1 MNSLFSDI
9 NSSIDVDNNIL
20 SYSSNNSSDFS
31 IVNNRELLAFN
42 YNYINNSKIIE
53 ELNFFPNNHNDKDE
67 SIEHLYD
74 IPNVSNINVNNN
86 ISKSIISSNNNSQNN
101 SSKIFQVI
109 NSETS
114 KKNENENSSKYI
126 KKGRKYNILNKRIH
140 TGGDDDNLIRKIQ
153 VHFIT
158 FIINFCN
165 DIINA
170 LITDKYAPHFKDIDH
185 QIKKTVNHKKIEYL
199 KSLKLAHIVQLKP
212 SSKMKNNDISVN
224 KNIYEEICQ
233 LSPFIQEF
241 LQMNYL
247 DLFKQYYNNKSK
259 LFEVNGKIILI
270 SKKTKTFN
278 DLLKKYDIY
287 KKRLN
292 YIAINYFLN
301 SYKRIKKPKFRT
313 SISNQP
319 RIITDEN

>member
-1 MNSLFSDI
+1 MNSLFSNI
-9 NSSIDVDNNIL
+9 NSGIDVNNNIL
-20 SYSSNNSSDFS
+20 SNSSNNSSDFP
-31 IVNNRELLAFN
+31 IIIHRELLAFN
-42 YNYINNSKIIE
+42 YNYNNNSKEIE
-53 ELNFFPNNHNDKDE
+53 ESNLFPNNPNDKDE
-67 SIEHLYD
+67 SIGHLYD
-74 IPNVSNINVNNN
+74 IPNINNIIVNNN
-86 ISKSIISSNNNSQNN
+86 ISKSIIFSNNNSQNN
-101 SSKIFQVI
+101 SSKVFQVI
-109 NSETS
+109 ISETS
-114 KKNENENSSKYI
+114 NIKYEISSKYI
-126 KKGRKYNILNKRIH
+126 KKGRKYNKLNKRIH
-140 TGGDDDNLIRKIQ
+140 SGGDDDNLTRKIQ

-165 DIINA
+165 DIINTI
-170 LITDKYAPHFKDIDH
+170 ITDKDAPHFKDIDH
-185 QIKKTVNHKKIEYL
+185 KIKKAVNHKRIEYL
-199 KSLKLAHIVQLKP
+199 KKLNLAHIVQLKP

>member
-9 NSSIDVDNNIL
+9 NSGIDVNNNIL
-20 SYSSNNSSDFS
+20 SNSSNNSSDFP
-31 IVNNRELLAFN
+31 IINNRELLAFN
-42 YNYINNSKIIE
+42 YNYNNNSREIE
-53 ELNFFPNNHNDKDE
+53 ESNLFPNNPNDKEE
-67 SIEHLYD
+67 SIGHLYD
-74 IPNVSNINVNNN
+74 IPNINNININNN

-101 SSKIFQVI
+101 SSKVFQVI
-109 NSETS
+109 ISETS
-114 KKNENENSSKYI
+114 NIKYEISSKYI
-126 KKGRKYNILNKRIH
+126 KKGRKYNKLNKRIH
-140 TGGDDDNLIRKIQ
+140 SGGDDDNLIRKIQ

-165 DIINA
+165 DIINTI
-170 LITDKYAPHFKDIDH
+170 ITDKNAPHFKDIDH
-185 QIKKTVNHKKIEYL
+185 KIKKTVNHKRIEYL
-199 KSLKLAHIVQLKP
+199 KNLTLAHIVQLKP

-301 SYKRIKKPKFRT
+301 RYKRIKKPKFRT

-319 RIITDEN
+319 RIITDED

>member
-9 NSSIDVDNNIL
+9 NSGIDVNNNIL
-20 SYSSNNSSDFS
+20 SNSSNNSSDFP
-31 IVNNRELLAFN
+31 IINNRELLAFN
-42 YNYINNSKIIE
+42 YNYNNNSREIE
-53 ELNFFPNNHNDKDE
+53 ESNLFPNNPNDKEE
-67 SIEHLYD
+67 SIGHLYD
-74 IPNVSNINVNNN
+74 IPNINNINVNNN

-101 SSKIFQVI
+101 SSKVFQVI
-109 NSETS
+109 ISETS
-114 KKNENENSSKYI
+114 NIKYEISSKYI

-140 TGGDDDNLIRKIQ
+140 TGGSDDNLIRKIQ
-153 VHFIT
+153 VHYIT
-158 FIINFCN
+158 FIINFSN

-170 LITDKYAPHFKDIDH
+170 LITDKDVPHFKDIDH
-185 QIKKTVNHKKIEYL
+185 KIKKTVNHKRIEYL
-199 KSLKLAHIVQLKP
+199 KNLTLAHIVQLKP

-270 SKKTKTFN
+270 SKKTKTFD
-278 DLLKKYDIY
+278 DLLKKYDKY

>member
-1 MNSLFSDI
+1 MSNSLFHDI
-9 NSSIDVDNNIL
+9 NNNNK
-20 SYSSNNSSDFS
+20 NNNHSFT
-31 IVNNRELLAFN
+31 F
-42 YNYINNSKIIE
+42 NSKISTESSSLNKKELPLLNYNSVFNLDSTQTYNFNLNNFNNGE
-53 ELNFFPNNHNDKDE
+53 E
-67 SIEHLYD
+67 S
-74 IPNVSNINVNNN
+74 NVNNN
-86 ISKSIISSNNNSQNN
+86 TINKLIISSNNNSKNK
-101 SSKIFQVI
+101 SYKIFKVI
-109 NSETS
+109 NSEAS
-114 KKNENENSSKYI
+114 NLKKDKNKKYI
-126 KKGRKYNILNKRIH
+126 KKGRKYNNLNKKIH

-165 DIINA
+165 DVINA
-170 LITDKYAPHFKDIDH
+170 LITDKEAPHFKDIDH
-185 QIKKTVNHKKIEYL
+185 QLKKTVNHKKIEYL

-224 KNIYEEICQ
+224 KNIYEKICKH
-233 LSPFIQEF
+233 SPFIQEF

-259 LFEVNGKIILI
+259 LFEVNGQNIPI
-270 SKKTKTFN
+270 SQKTKTFD

-301 SYKRIKKPKFRT
+301 RYKRIKKPNFKNY
-313 SISNQP
+313 ICNK
-319 RIITDEN
+319 